1 MSNERLHGWEDA
13 EHNRYT
19 VDDRIN
25 DFFYNKREVDAM
37 LGAIDPDNP
46 NLGGGGFVTLEV
58 YADDQ
63 AALELEQQAQDT
75 KIDANTAKNVSQ
87 DSNIQANSN
96 DITVLKGKV
105 NVLENNQHEL
115 YDDTAIW
122 AAHDQLEADVTNHFN
137 NHGGSYDD
145 TAIWEAVN
153 NNSQGVQDNAD
164 AIANLDGGG
173 GAYDDEE
180 VRGLIQD
187 NADAIADLEYLNQ
200 LGTFQTS
207 TTSTANGFV
216 KVTGTDGGSSVQNV
230 TQLQFASLD
239 QGGLQTVNE
248 VYVGAIITGYMPVNN
263 DTKYVRFDYLV
274 TDIPNLRTYTVEQ
287 LTSQGI
293 NKAVDVL
300 WRVHPNTE
308 GAGGGPAYDDTA
320 IRADVDTNTSKN
332 EQQDG
337 RLDALESA
345 PGYDDSALDARV
357 TATETTNATQDSR
370 LDALEADTGYDDT
383 QLAARVSAT
392 ETKNSEQDARID
404 ALEASPGYDDTEV
417 RGLIQD
423 NTDALNTKWGIWTGT
438 QAEYDALGTY
448 NDDTLYVVV

>member
-1 MSNERLHGWEDA
+1 MSKQRLHGWEDA

-63 AALELEQQAQDT
+63 AALALEQEAQDT
-75 KIDANTAKNVSQ
+75 DIAANTAKNVSQ

-122 AAHDQLEADVTNHFN
+122 AAHDQLETDVTNHFN

-153 NNSQGVQDNAD
+153 NNSDGVQDNAD
-164 AIANLDGGG
+164 AIADLDGGG

-274 TDIPNLRTYTVEQ
+274 TGIPNLRTYTVEE
-287 LTSQGI
+287 LTSNGI
-293 NKAVDVL
+293 NKGVDVL
-300 WRVHPNTE
+300 WRVQPNTE
-308 GAGGGPAYDDTA
+308 GESGGPA
-320 IRADVDTNTSKN
+320 
-332 EQQDG
+332 
-337 RLDALESA
+337 
-345 PGYDDSALDARV
+345 
-357 TATETTNATQDSR
+357 
-370 LDALEADTGYDDT
+370 
-383 QLAARVSAT
+383 
-392 ETKNSEQDARID
+392 
-404 ALEASPGYDDTEV
+404 YDDTEV

-423 NTDALNTKWGIWTGT
+423 NTDALDDKSDTTHTHPPQDLTHDHNGEYQPVGDYATKTELTTGLAGKSDTTHTHTDIMDAVNTKWGMWTGT
-438 QAEYDALGTY
+438 QAEYDAIATKLD
-448 NDDTLYVVV
+448 NVLYVVV